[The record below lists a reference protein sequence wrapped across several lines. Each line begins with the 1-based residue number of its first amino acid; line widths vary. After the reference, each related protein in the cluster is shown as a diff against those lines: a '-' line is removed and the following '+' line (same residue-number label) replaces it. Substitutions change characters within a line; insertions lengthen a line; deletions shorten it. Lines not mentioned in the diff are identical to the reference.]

1 MTSYAR
7 VFPILTGAML
17 GTFSLFFLMQ
27 ALVKNDGLN
36 LIDEG
41 PSFKFIDIIEEI
53 KTNPVR
59 EVDRLPQP
67 PEPVEVPPTEI
78 IRTPPGGGLEID
90 LSARPQGPIQA
101 TNDRKIQL
109 GFSDGERLPL
119 VRVQPQYP
127 RRALERGIEGS
138 VVVEFTVTEDGTV
151 ADAHVIEATPEGY
164 FERAA
169 LTAISKFK
177 YKPTVVDG
185 KAYASKGVRFRM
197 AFELAGDQ

>member
-17 GTFSLFFLMQ
+17 STFSLFFLMQ
-27 ALVKNDGLN
+27 ALVKNDGLS
-36 LIDEG
+36 LIEEG

-59 EVDRLPQP
+59 EVDRLPPP

-90 LSARPQGPIQA
+90 LRARPQGPIQA

-197 AFELAGDQ
+197 AFELAGNQ